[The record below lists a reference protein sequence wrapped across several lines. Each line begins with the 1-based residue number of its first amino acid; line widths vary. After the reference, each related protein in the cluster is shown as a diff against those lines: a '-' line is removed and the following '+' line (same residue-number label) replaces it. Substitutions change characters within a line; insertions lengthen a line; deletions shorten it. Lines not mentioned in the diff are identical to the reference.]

1 MFKIKKIH
9 PMFTSVITT
18 ANRYVGDQYEN
29 KNGLLIDTRKMNGAL
44 NNFQTVLEVGPHA
57 SEIKPGDVVCLNFN
71 RYAIVKHTPGKIED
85 NIETD
90 NMSYT
95 YQIPMV
101 EIDGQKCLRVQVNDI
116 EYYMEPGDYETDD
129 GGLFQ

>member
-1 MFKIKKIH
+1 MKIKKIH
-9 PMFTSVITT
+9 PMFTSVVTT
-18 ANRYVGDQYEN
+18 ANRYVGDQYEE
-29 KNGLLIDTRKMNGAL
+29 KNGLIIDTRKMDGAL
-44 NNFQTVLEVGPHA
+44 NNFQTVLAVGPLA
-57 SEIKPGDVVCLNFN
+57 GEVKPGDVVYLNFN
-71 RYAIVKHTPGKIED
+71 RYAVVKHTPGKLED

-101 EIDGQKCLRVQVNDI
+101 EIDGQECLRVQVNDI
-116 EYYMEPGDYETDD
+116 EYFMEPGDYEVDG

>member
-1 MFKIKKIH
+1 MKIKKIH
-9 PMFTSVITT
+9 PMFTSVVTT
-18 ANRYVGDQYEN
+18 ANRYVGDQYEE
-29 KNGLLIDTRKMNGAL
+29 KNGLIIDTRKMDGAL
-44 NNFQTVLEVGPHA
+44 NNFQTVLAVGPHA
-57 SEIKPGDVVCLNFN
+57 GEVKPGDVVYLNFN
-71 RYAIVKHTPGKIED
+71 RYALVKHTPGKLED

-101 EIDGQKCLRVQVNDI
+101 DIDGQKCLRVQVNDI
-116 EYYMEPGDYETDD
+116 EYFMEPGDYEVDE